1 MEIGA
6 TKAVQDRLKTTKIEE
21 SKGASL
27 VFCWDTHLTKIK
39 GRNVLFIVN
48 ASNRYTIAMTDIE
61 PRNWNYYTMYIRSV
75 IHGVMQEMGYSE
87 EQIGQYFKMSGDT
100 TVTKTHGRK
109 SVGGI
114 NRMVMDAQYFGKK
127 LEKEAKYQWELSEY
141 LNRDICQPEGFDA
154 YGYQKR
160 MDCQTVLICQPE
172 GFDAY
177 GYPSELFKLDM
188 ERLGIIPK
196 RKPAKIID
204 FTRYIDTNRSSNH

>member
-1 MEIGA
+1 M
-6 TKAVQDRLKTTKIEE
+6 TKT
-21 SKGASL
+21 
-27 VFCWDTHLTKIK
+27 K

-61 PRNWNYYTMYIRSV
+61 PRNWNYYTMYISRV

-87 EQIGQYFKMSGDT
+87 EQIEQYFKLSGD
-100 TVTKTHGRK
+100 VLATKTHGKK

-114 NRMVMDAQYFGKK
+114 NRMVMDARNFDKK

-141 LNRDICQPEGFDA
+141 LNRDVCH
-154 YGYQKR
+154 
-160 MDCQTVLICQPE
+160 PE

-177 GYPSELFKLDM
+177 GYPSEFFKLDM

-196 RKPAKIID
+196 IFDTRNQVALEQNKVSQDSMPFTVLSSDQETYWGKVPMWYFTPAWID
-204 FTRYIDTNRSSNH
+204 LRGDF

>member
-87 EQIGQYFKMSGDT
+87 DQIGQYFKISGDT

-154 YGYQKR
+154 YGY
-160 MDCQTVLICQPE
+160 
-172 GFDAY
+172 
-177 GYPSELFKLDM
+177 PSELFKLDM
-188 ERLGIIPK
+188 ERLGIISK

-204 FTRYIDTNRSSNH
+204 FTKYIDTNRSTNH

>member
-1 MEIGA
+1 MELGV
-6 TKAVQDRLKTTKIEE
+6 TKVVQDRLKTTKIEK
-21 SKGASL
+21 SKCASL

-61 PRNWNYYTMYIRSV
+61 PRNWNYYIMYICSV

-109 SVGGI
+109 SVGDI

-154 YGYQKR
+154 YGY
-160 MDCQTVLICQPE
+160 
-172 GFDAY
+172 
-177 GYPSELFKLDM
+177 PSELFKLDM
-188 ERLGIIPK
+188 ERLGIISK

-204 FTRYIDTNRSSNH
+204 FTK

>member
-1 MEIGA
+1 MEIGV
-6 TKAVQDRLKTTKIEE
+6 TEAVQERVKKTKISE
-21 SKGASL
+21 SKNPSL
-27 VFCWDTHLTKIK
+27 VFCWDTHLTKTK

-61 PRNWNYYTMYIRSV
+61 PRNWNYYTMYISRV

-87 EQIGQYFKMSGDT
+87 EQIEQYFKLSGD
-100 TVTKTHGRK
+100 VLATKTHGKK

-114 NRMVMDAQYFGKK
+114 NRMVMDARNFDKK

-141 LNRDICQPEGFDA
+141 LNRDVCH
-154 YGYQKR
+154 
-160 MDCQTVLICQPE
+160 PE

-177 GYPSELFKLDM
+177 GYPSEFFKLDM

-196 RKPAKIID
+196 RKPAKVID
-204 FTRYIDTNRSSNH
+204 FKQSVEMKGDIDH

>member
-6 TKAVQDRLKTTKIEE
+6 TKVVQERLKTTKIDDT
-21 SKGASL
+21 KDASL
-27 VFCWDTHLTKIK
+27 VFCWDRHLAKIK

-61 PRNWNYYTMYIRSV
+61 PRNWKYYTTYISRV
-75 IHGVMQEMGYSE
+75 IYGVMLEMGYFE
-87 EQIGQYFKMSGDT
+87 EQIAQYFKRSGNII
-100 TVTKTHGRK
+100 VTKTHCKK

-114 NRMVMDAQYFGKK
+114 NRMVMDAQCFDKK
-127 LEKEAKYQWELSEY
+127 LDKEAKYQWELSEY
-141 LNRDICQPEGFDA
+141 LNSD
-154 YGYQKR
+154 
-160 MDCQTVLICQPE
+160 ICQPE

-188 ERLGIIPK
+188 ERLEIIPK

-204 FTRYIDTNRSSNH
+204 FTRYIDTNRSTNH

>member
-21 SKGASL
+21 SAGASL

-61 PRNWNYYTMYIRSV
+61 PRNWNYYAMYISRV
-75 IHGVMQEMGYSE
+75 IYGVMQEMGYSE
-87 EQIGQYFKMSGDT
+87 NQIRQYFKMSGDT
-100 TVTKTHGRK
+100 TVTKTHG
-109 SVGGI
+109 
-114 NRMVMDAQYFGKK
+114 KK
-127 LEKEAKYQWELSEY
+127 AAKYQWELSEY
-141 LNRDICQPEGFDA
+141 LNRD
-154 YGYQKR
+154 
-160 MDCQTVLICQPE
+160 ICQPE

-196 RKPAKIID
+196 RKPAKISD

>member
-6 TKAVQDRLKTTKIEE
+6 TIAIQERLTTKIDEI
-21 SKGASL
+21 KGGSH
-27 VFCWDTHLTKIK
+27 VFCLDTHLTKIK

-75 IHGVMQEMGYSE
+75 IRGVMQEMGYSE
-87 EQIGQYFKMSGDT
+87 DQIGQYFKMSGDT
-100 TVTKTHGRK
+100 MVTKTHGRK

-114 NRMVMDAQYFGKK
+114 NRMVMDAQNFGKK

-154 YGYQKR
+154 YGY
-160 MDCQTVLICQPE
+160 
-172 GFDAY
+172 
-177 GYPSELFKLDM
+177 PSELFKLDM
-188 ERLGIIPK
+188 ERLRIAAK
-196 RKPAKIID
+196 RKPAKVID

>member
-75 IHGVMQEMGYSE
+75 IHGVMQEMEYSE

-154 YGYQKR
+154 YGY
-160 MDCQTVLICQPE
+160 
-172 GFDAY
+172 
-177 GYPSELFKLDM
+177 PSELFNLYGIDKKRAIRCIPDIENYEYVPVNNSMLAKAEISLLIF
-188 ERLGIIPK
+188 ER
-196 RKPAKIID
+196 
-204 FTRYIDTNRSSNH
+204 NRGKCFIEMY